1 MTDTA
6 PLTPRQRVLMFV
18 GGNFSRAALGPRYQ
32 QVLDAIDADPRAH
45 LAAFDQLF
53 LAHPATRLDLTDRH
67 LDSFVARMARHLP
80 QEAREVA
87 RRLLARMAS
96 LARAQ
101 AREMAEAADESS
113 TGEIDRQQR
122 QLVARRDVL
131 ARVARPA

>member
-53 LAHPATRLDLTDRH
+53 LAHPATRLDRRKPAKSRAGCWRAWH
-67 LDSFVARMARHLP
+67 RWR
-80 QEAREVA
+80 A
-87 RRLLARMAS
+87 RRLVRWRRPPTRVRRARSTGSNANSSRGATCSPAS
-96 LARAQ
+96 LARPEEQ
-101 AREMAEAADESS
+101 ER
-113 TGEIDRQQR
+113 
-122 QLVARRDVL
+122 
-131 ARVARPA
+131 